1 MPSNHKK
8 SNNGDKILQ
17 LTKNQLE
24 DLVHKMVQ
32 EATKPLQSEIIDLK
46 TEIAQLRESQEFLS
60 GQHDSLNKN
69 YDNAVKVNDKQ
80 RQEIRKLNQ
89 CTNDLKKQ
97 RNNEEL
103 KVDELEQYDRIQNL
117 IFEGVPQFQNDNVT
131 EIILSL
137 ASKLDVNL
145 TANDISIAH
154 RLPVKRPRLNSESNV
169 TDRRHPGII
178 VRFISRQKRND
189 MYLNRMKAKDISDFP
204 VQGMNKLYV
213 NENLTQLRKR
223 LFWLAKQKA
232 KELDYNFIW
241 TSNGQII
248 IREDKKADSLPI
260 RTEYDLDNL
269 LLNCGPMFVV
279 IVYCYVL

>member
-1 MPSNHKK
+1 MPSDHKE
-8 SNNGDKILQ
+8 SSNGDKILQ

-32 EATKPLQSEIIDLK
+32 EATKPLQCEIIDLK
-46 TEIAQLRESQEFLS
+46 TEISQLCESQEFLS

-80 RQEIRKLNQ
+80 RQKIRKLNQ

-97 RNNEEL
+97 RNNEEP
-103 KVDELEQYDRIQNL
+103 KVDELEQYDRRQNL
-117 IFEGVPQFQNDNVT
+117 IFEGVPKFQNENVT

-137 ASKLDVNL
+137 ASKLGVNL

-154 RLPVKRPRLNSESNV
+154 RLPVKRPRLNSKSNV
-169 TDRRHPGII
+169 TNRRHPGII
-178 VRFISRQKRND
+178 IRFISRQKRNE
-189 MYLNRMKAKDISDFP
+189 MYLNRKKAKDISDFP

-213 NENLTQLRKR
+213 NENLTQRRKR

-232 KELDYNFIW
+232 KKLNNKFIW
-241 TSNGQII
+241 TSNGQIF
-248 IREDKKADSLPI
+248 IREDEKADSLPA

-269 LLNCGPMFVV
+269 
-279 IVYCYVL
+279 

>member
-1 MPSNHKK
+1 MPSDHKK

-46 TEIAQLRESQEFLS
+46 TEIAQLRKSQEFLS

-69 YDNAVKVNDKQ
+69 YDNAMKVNDKQ
-80 RQEIRKLNQ
+80 RQVIRKLNQ

-103 KVDELEQYDRIQNL
+103 KVDELEQYDRRQNL
-117 IFEGVPQFQNDNVT
+117 IFEGVPQFQNENVT
-131 EIILSL
+131 EIIWSL
-137 ASKLDVNL
+137 ANKLDVNL

-154 RLPVKRPRLNSESNV
+154 RLPVKRPRMNSESNV
-169 TDRRHPGII
+169 TNRCHPGII
-178 VRFISRQKRND
+178 FRFISRQRRNE
-189 MYLNRMKAKDISDFP
+189 MYSNRMKAKDISDFP
-204 VQGMNKLYV
+204 VQGMNKLNV
-213 NENLTQLRKR
+213 NENLTQRRKR

-232 KELDYNFIW
+232 KELDYLVYLDFERLNFHSW
-241 TSNGQII
+241 RRKSGQ
-248 IREDKKADSLPI
+248 S
-260 RTEYDLDNL
+260 TY
-269 LLNCGPMFVV
+269 
-279 IVYCYVL
+279 

>member
-1 MPSNHKK
+1 M
-8 SNNGDKILQ
+8 
-17 LTKNQLE
+17 
-24 DLVHKMVQ
+24 
-32 EATKPLQSEIIDLK
+32 
-46 TEIAQLRESQEFLS
+46 
-60 GQHDSLNKN
+60 
-69 YDNAVKVNDKQ
+69 KVNDKQ

-103 KVDELEQYDRIQNL
+103 KVDELEQYDRRQNL
-117 IFEGVPQFQNDNVT
+117 IFEGVPQFQNENVT

-154 RLPVKRPRLNSESNV
+154 RLPVKRPRLNSESKV
-169 TDRRHPGII
+169 TNRHHPRII
-178 VRFISRQKRND
+178 VRFISRQKRKE
-189 MYLNRMKAKDISDFP
+189 MYSNRMKAKHISDFP
-204 VQGMNKLYV
+204 VQGMNKLCV
-213 NENLTQLRKR
+213 NENLTQRRKR

-232 KELDYNFIW
+232 KELSYKFIW
-241 TSNGQII
+241 TSNGQIF

-269 LLNCGPMFVV
+269 
-279 IVYCYVL
+279 